1 MTLNHDQANQV
12 AWNYKCDKAVTKL
25 RVSYE
30 DRKKAIHRHSR
41 KGFLMIKAKTQG
53 NILASAFVG
62 SADSLIFIL

>member
-41 KGFLMIKAKTQG
+41 KGFLMIKAKTG
-53 NILASAFVG
+53 IRKEEPPELEEARKHSC
-62 SADSLIFIL
+62 